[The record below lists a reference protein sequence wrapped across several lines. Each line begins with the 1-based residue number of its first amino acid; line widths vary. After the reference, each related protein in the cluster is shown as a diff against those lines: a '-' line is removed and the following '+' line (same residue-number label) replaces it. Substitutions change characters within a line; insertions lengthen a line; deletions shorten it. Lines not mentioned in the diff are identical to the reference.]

1 MPTKVLQ
8 VFSPQNST
16 WQFNLSSPSEA
27 PFAFPSTWYLDPQVL
42 TSQPWGAS
50 HGEEWAGGRPPLP
63 GQGSS
68 QPTPGDTTRT
78 CPLGLLLPRASRH
91 MSSCQLFSGRLLSAE
106 KTAGC
111 LWLQDLGKVTSAPS
125 LAIQPGK
132 EKLRHWSGPFPR
144 CRRRMSSPPKIP
156 GRDVRRWVGGITAN
170 TLLAAG
176 NKQLTFGR

>member
-1 MPTKVLQ
+1 MTPTKVLQ
-8 VFSPQNST
+8 VFSPQNSS

-50 HGEEWAGGRPPLP
+50 HGEVWAGGRPPLP

-91 MSSCQLFSGRLLSAE
+91 MSSCQPFSGRLLSAE
-106 KTAGC
+106 K
-111 LWLQDLGKVTSAPS
+111 QDL
-125 LAIQPGK
+125 
-132 EKLRHWSGPFPR
+132 
-144 CRRRMSSPPKIP
+144 RMP
-156 GRDVRRWVGGITAN
+156 
-170 TLLAAG
+170 LAAG
-176 NKQLTFGR
+176 PWQTHLRSLPSNSTREGEAEALVSPLPMVPTENVTST